1 MSFINFIVI
10 NCLKFLGLLGFDT
23 AKVISQNSFISPDI
37 GLKTSIERSIEIV
50 RSCGWGFRK
59 SLPIRFMNPAGKCS
73 SEVLNI
79 LASGSSVTRLTEQE
93 KKWLSARDILTLNLS
108 HLLNIVPS
116 YCLLQ
121 LPLERLNRTEDDDE
135 LFWAQYCDLAIE
147 YIVGDS
153 ERFHGTKFLLRSSST
168 VFARKRKSTLE
179 KALVEKFGEKNIKHL
194 RIISIAA
201 PFEST
206 ISDICNRNKEFIGL
220 SKSDFLVKLGSTLP
234 LAIMTGVALGYT
246 KICLFGCDLLD
257 SNHFYDD
264 ESFSSKFDGELR
276 FPAIWNPNKESIN
289 LDLLTNKSIRKTT
302 QLEDVA
308 ELAIWLRKNL
318 GVDVRMINSDTAF
331 SGLLKTVDSSW
342 YEE

>member
-147 YIVGDS
+147 SIVGDS

>member
-1 MSFINFIVI
+1 MSFINLIVI
-10 NCLKFLGLLGFDT
+10 NFFKFLALLGFDT
-23 AKVISQNSFISPDI
+23 AKVISKNSFISPDI
-37 GLKTSIERSIEIV
+37 GLNISIDRSIEIV

-59 SLPIRFMNPAGKCS
+59 SLPIRFINPAGKSS

-79 LASGSSVTRLTEQE
+79 LASGSSVTRLSEQE
-93 KKWLSARDILTLNLS
+93 TKWLSARDILTLNLS
-108 HLLNIVPS
+108 HLLDIVPS
-116 YCLLQ
+116 YCLMQ

-135 LFWAQYCDLAIE
+135 LFWAQYCQLAIE
-147 YIVGDS
+147 SIVGDS
-153 ERFHGTKFLLRSSST
+153 ERFHGTKFLLRTTST
-168 VFARKRKSTLE
+168 VFARKRKSALE
-179 KALVEKFGEKNIKHL
+179 KELVAKFGEKNIKHL

-201 PFEST
+201 PYEST
-206 ISDICNRNKEFIGL
+206 ISDICNRNKELIED
-220 SKSDFLVKLGSTLP
+220 SESDFLLKLGSTLP

-257 SNHFYDD
+257 STHFYDD

-289 LDLLTNKSIRKTT
+289 LDLFTNTAIRKTT

-308 ELAIWLRKNL
+308 ELANWLRENL
-318 GVDVRMINSDTAF
+318 AVEVRIVNSDTAF

>member
-23 AKVISQNSFISPDI
+23 AKVISQNSFIYPDI

-147 YIVGDS
+147 SIVGDS

-179 KALVEKFGEKNIKHL
+179 KALVE
-194 RIISIAA
+194 
-201 PFEST
+201 
-206 ISDICNRNKEFIGL
+206 
-220 SKSDFLVKLGSTLP
+220 
-234 LAIMTGVALGYT
+234 
-246 KICLFGCDLLD
+246 
-257 SNHFYDD
+257 
-264 ESFSSKFDGELR
+264 
-276 FPAIWNPNKESIN
+276 
-289 LDLLTNKSIRKTT
+289 
-302 QLEDVA
+302 
-308 ELAIWLRKNL
+308 
-318 GVDVRMINSDTAF
+318 
-331 SGLLKTVDSSW
+331 
-342 YEE
+342 

>member
-1 MSFINFIVI
+1 MFFINLIVI
-10 NCLKFLGLLGFDT
+10 NFLKFLGLLGFNT
-23 AKVISQNSFISPDI
+23 AKVISKNSFISPDM
-37 GLKTSIERSIEIV
+37 GLKTSIDRSIEIV

-79 LASGSSVTRLTEQE
+79 LASGSSVTRLNEQE
-93 KKWLSARDILTLNLS
+93 TKWLSARDILTLNLS

-116 YCLLQ
+116 YCLMQ
-121 LPLERLNRTEDDDE
+121 LPLERLNRTEDYGE
-135 LFWAQYCDLAIE
+135 LFWSQYCDLAIE
-147 YIVGDS
+147 SIVGDS

-168 VFARKRKSTLE
+168 IFARKRKSALE
-179 KALVEKFGEKNIKHL
+179 KALVEKFGEEYIKHL

-220 SKSDFLVKLGSTLP
+220 TKSDILIKLGSTLP

-264 ESFSSKFDGELR
+264 ESFFSKFDGELR

-308 ELAIWLRKNL
+308 ELAIWLRENL
-318 GVDVRMINSDTAF
+318 AVEVRMINSDTAF
-331 SGLLKTVDSSW
+331 SGLLKTVNSSW

>member
-1 MSFINFIVI
+1 
-10 NCLKFLGLLGFDT
+10 
-23 AKVISQNSFISPDI
+23 
-37 GLKTSIERSIEIV
+37 
-50 RSCGWGFRK
+50 
-59 SLPIRFMNPAGKCS
+59 
-73 SEVLNI
+73 
-79 LASGSSVTRLTEQE
+79 
-93 KKWLSARDILTLNLS
+93 
-108 HLLNIVPS
+108 
-116 YCLLQ
+116 
-121 LPLERLNRTEDDDE
+121 
-135 LFWAQYCDLAIE
+135 
-147 YIVGDS
+147 
-153 ERFHGTKFLLRSSST
+153 
-168 VFARKRKSTLE
+168 
-179 KALVEKFGEKNIKHL
+179 
-194 RIISIAA
+194 
-201 PFEST
+201 
-206 ISDICNRNKEFIGL
+206 
-220 SKSDFLVKLGSTLP
+220 
-234 LAIMTGVALGYT
+234 MTGVALGYT